1 MFKALL
7 RIMYARRHFVIRER
21 VLGLLQETERQRAH
35 TACLA
40 TLERYFYLI
49 CFNAYLHE
57 QVSTSLAARAGQHI
71 TSCTNRSAHH

>member
-1 MFKALL
+1 M
-7 RIMYARRHFVIRER
+7 IRER

-57 QVSTSLAARAGQHI
+57 QVSTSLAA
-71 TSCTNRSAHH
+71 